1 MHASTAASRCAAA
14 GPSGRLPT
22 ARFARLAPCVP
33 VRVPPPRAGLG
44 IGLGETDDDGSF
56 PVVPGHR
63 EPVGEP
69 RHPVT
74 RTSAERRTP
83 FDVPKSHYGLTLSQ
97 MEALGVNELAM
108 RTTIDP
114 VSEVEEGRGE
124 GESRNCCFGGQ
135 RGSAFL
141 RPPRLHP
148 SSRPLAHRR
157 GMRHAV

>member
-22 ARFARLAPCVP
+22 VRAPRLAPRAP
-33 VRVPPPRAGLG
+33 MRAPAPRAGLG

-69 RHPVT
+69 RHPAN
-74 RTSAERRTP
+74 RTPAERRTP
-83 FDVPKSHYGLTLSQ
+83 SFDVPKSHYGLTLSQ

-114 VSEVEEGRGE
+114 VS
-124 GESRNCCFGGQ
+124 
-135 RGSAFL
+135 
-141 RPPRLHP
+141 
-148 SSRPLAHRR
+148 
-157 GMRHAV
+157 